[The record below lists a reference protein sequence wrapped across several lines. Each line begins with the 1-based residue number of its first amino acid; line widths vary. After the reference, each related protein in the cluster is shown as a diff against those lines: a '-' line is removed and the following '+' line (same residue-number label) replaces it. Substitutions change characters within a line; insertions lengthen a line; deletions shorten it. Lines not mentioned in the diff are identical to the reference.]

1 MKPFKNR
8 NESLYL
14 YHPVQAYKFVSF
26 SNRKTFIFNPNGSQS
41 SPLKITIS
49 ESHEVLNRLSS
60 AFWPGTITI
69 FAPIRSRSH
78 TISRDESLNL
88 SEEERQSRVDGHGS
102 MSSFASLNSLTSED
116 NDTSED
122 ASEMATK
129 EVPVLPDS
137 ILRSGHELSIL
148 EDGPQQEFIAM
159 RCPSHPLARKILSE
173 TYAESEKHIGRPLKG
188 AIIGTDFCSTQK
200 TCKDV
205 CKTMSSL
212 KQEFKNDHTVHVVNG
227 EDRLELFSVP
237 PCQFSDLPSVSLII
251 DAPHREVIL
260 MRCVDKMNTNSNQR
274 SEGNDDFD
282 VGVGNVFRALL
293 HVNSDS
299 IKARAIAAVMAKWNV
314 REVVV

>member
-1 MKPFKNR
+1 
-8 NESLYL
+8 
-14 YHPVQAYKFVSF
+14 
-26 SNRKTFIFNPNGSQS
+26 
-41 SPLKITIS
+41 
-49 ESHEVLNRLSS
+49 
-60 AFWPGTITI
+60 
-69 FAPIRSRSH
+69 
-78 TISRDESLNL
+78 
-88 SEEERQSRVDGHGS
+88 

-116 NDTSED
+116 NDTSGD

-237 PCQFSDLPSVSLII
+237 PCQFSGLPSVSLII

-282 VGVGNVFRALL
+282 VGVRNVSRALL
-293 HVNSDS
+293 HVNSES